1 MPTAKPAT
9 ESNANVPKAGTAT
22 TGALLDS
29 VFWAREY
36 FLYSSGLVVVH
47 GAGACVGA
55 SVGQGVVVGAA
66 VVVVQ
71 GVVVGHGVVVDGAK
85 QQS

>member
-1 MPTAKPAT
+1 MPIAKPAT
-9 ESNANVPKAGTAT
+9 ESNANIPKAGTTA

-36 FLYSSGLVVVH
+36 NLLGAIVVH
-47 GAGACVGA
+47 GAGAFVGA
-55 SVGQGVVVGAA
+55 CVRQGVVVGAA

-71 GVVVGHGVVVDGAK
+71 GVVVGAGVVVDGAK